1 MKKLVFL
8 FVFSIFSSLFAE
20 DYTTANGNL
29 FMSSANGDNLHVLN
43 TTSGYQ
49 ISLAYDN
56 SLVLKEYDE
65 QQRLKK
71 ENFWKI
77 PESII
82 VKTIDYSY
90 FEDTFL
96 VNSKITTDDKTQTT
110 ETFNREQKTTKKQIN
125 TKTENEF
132 VIQQEKTFLY
142 DSENRLTKE
151 VSTVYES
158 PDSKTIT
165 EKTYEYTSVSDEPNT
180 KIKKN
185 GILESEIV
193 YSAKNE
199 YTQKV
204 YLDDEISI
212 VTEYKDSAK
221 IKETYYSFDK
231 IIRVTQ

>member
-185 GILESEIV
+185 GILESEII

-212 VTEYKDSAK
+212 VTEYKDNAK